1 MNMDYCQLN
10 IFTTILNFFLYTI
23 FLSVSITL
31 QRVLPDRPASETPKV
46 SVSLITRVQ
55 QRLRAKTKALQ
66 SSHSLLKNPVVIITE
81 YLSIVRTVGVYHA
94 VGCTNHTLI
103 VYVHKRLQTCTKI
116 RKTGCTSWLR
126 LKRGWNGRGLA
137 QGLTMCHAGN
147 KLIRLSLKVWGSC
160 QPPIP

>member
-1 MNMDYCQLN
+1 ML
-10 IFTTILNFFLYTI
+10 F

-81 YLSIVRTVGVYHA
+81 YLSIVRTAGVYHT
-94 VGCTNHTLI
+94 VGRTDHTLNI
-103 VYVHKRLQTCTKI
+103 VYVHKRLQTCKKI
-116 RKTGCTSWLR
+116 SKTGCTSWLR
-126 LKRGWNGRGLA
+126 LKRGLNGHGLA
-137 QGLTMCHAGN
+137 
-147 KLIRLSLKVWGSC
+147 
-160 QPPIP
+160 